1 MNKDVFEEPI
11 AVNKEEETISSPY
24 SKRRRTIIIVG
35 TAIFAAISVLLYIAK
50 VPPFIFPI
58 FPPPF
63 NFLEINFSE
72 VPALIAGF
80 AYGPLSGFMVLV
92 IRFLVKLPLTSTG
105 MIGEVADIIY
115 SSSFVLTATIIY
127 KYRRTFKGVL
137 LGLGIAFVIQ
147 VIVSAA
153 ANYFVIYDMYNV
165 LFGGHLPFNAK
176 EFIVYVIPFN
186 MIKNLIIAILTLL
199 VYKRISKF
207 IKHFYQ

>member
-1 MNKDVFEEPI
+1 MNKNVLEQSPIESKEKEPI
-11 AVNKEEETISSPY
+11 SRHQ
-24 SKRRRTIIIVG
+24 SKRRQTTIIVG

-63 NFLEINFSE
+63 DFLEINFSE
-72 VPALIAGF
+72 VPAMIAGF

-92 IRFLVKLPLTSTG
+92 IRFLVKLPLTSTA

-137 LGLGIAFVIQ
+137 LGLSIAFFIQ

-176 EFIVYVIPFN
+176 QFIVYVIPFN
-186 MIKNLIIAILTLL
+186 MIKNLIIATLTLL

-207 IKHFYQ
+207 IKGFY

>member
-1 MNKDVFEEPI
+1 MIKKVSEQSPIESKEKEP
-11 AVNKEEETISSPY
+11 VSRRL
-24 SKRRRTIIIVG
+24 SKRRQTTIIVG

-63 NFLEINFSE
+63 DFLEINFSE
-72 VPALIAGF
+72 VPAMIAGF

-92 IRFLVKLPLTSTG
+92 IRFLVKLPLTSTA

-137 LGLGIAFVIQ
+137 LGLSIGFFIQ

-165 LFGGHLPFNAK
+165 LFGGHLPFDAK
-176 EFIVYVIPFN
+176 QFIIYVIPFN
-186 MIKNLIIAILTLL
+186 MIKNLIIATLTLL

-207 IKHFYQ
+207 IKGFY

>member
-1 MNKDVFEEPI
+1 MIKKVSEQSPIESKEKEP
-11 AVNKEEETISSPY
+11 VSRRQ
-24 SKRRRTIIIVG
+24 SKRRQTTIIVG

-63 NFLEINFSE
+63 DFLEINFSE
-72 VPALIAGF
+72 VPAMIAGF

-92 IRFLVKLPLTSTG
+92 IRFLVKLPLTSTA

-137 LGLGIAFVIQ
+137 LGLSIGFFIQ

-165 LFGGHLPFNAK
+165 LFGGHLPFDAK
-176 EFIVYVIPFN
+176 QFIIYVIPFN
-186 MIKNLIIAILTLL
+186 MIKNLIIATLTLL

-207 IKHFYQ
+207 IKGFY

>member
-1 MNKDVFEEPI
+1 MNKNVLEQSPIESKEKEPI
-11 AVNKEEETISSPY
+11 SRRQ
-24 SKRRRTIIIVG
+24 SKRRQTTIIVG

-63 NFLEINFSE
+63 DFLEINFSE
-72 VPALIAGF
+72 VPAMIAGF

-92 IRFLVKLPLTSTG
+92 IRFLVKLPLTSTA

-137 LGLGIAFVIQ
+137 LGLSIAFFVQ

-176 EFIVYVIPFN
+176 QFIVYVIPFN
-186 MIKNLIIAILTLL
+186 MIKNLIIATLTLL

-207 IKHFYQ
+207 IRGFY